1 MFRRRM
7 VMRRGAPLLRGAL
20 VGGAAYMMGRGAAQR
35 AQHETDQDEAIAA
48 AQQQQIYVPAPP
60 PQQYVPSDAGAP
72 PRDMSTQLGQLA
84 QLRQQGLLTDAEF
97 ETAKARL
104 LAS

>member
-20 VGGAAYMMGRGAAQR
+20 VGGTAYLMGRGAAKR
-35 AQHETDQDEAIAA
+35 TQHEAEQDEAIAA

-60 PQQYVPSDAGAP
+60 PQQYAPSSAGTPAS
-72 PRDMSTQLGQLA
+72 DMSTQLGQLA
-84 QLRQQGLLTDAEF
+84 QLRQQGLLTDEEF
-97 ETAKARL
+97 ASAKARL
-104 LAS
+104 LAT